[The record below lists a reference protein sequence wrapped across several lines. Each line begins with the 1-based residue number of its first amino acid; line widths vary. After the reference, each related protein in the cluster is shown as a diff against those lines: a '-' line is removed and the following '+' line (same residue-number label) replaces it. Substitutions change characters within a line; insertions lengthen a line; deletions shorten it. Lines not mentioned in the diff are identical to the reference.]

1 MNTQTR
7 TKSTRE
13 IYIHRKDKEL
23 IYNAQAFTK
32 DINIS
37 FIFLSL
43 SFAQRYSRSEKL
55 K

>member
-13 IYIHRKDKEL
+13 IYIRRKDKEF
-23 IYNAQAFTK
+23 IYNAQALTK

-43 SFAQRYSRSEKL
+43 SFARR
-55 K
+55 